1 MHHVQSKRGNMEHVS
16 RLGSEAL
23 ELLTIA
29 EVEARRIREGYLSTE
44 HVVAGRISLTKES
57 QQNVLGR

>member
-44 HVVAGRISLTKES
+44 HVLLAFFGQRNTASYY
-57 QQNVLGR
+57 VLGR